1 MPADQCGWLYH
12 SQHLPP
18 VKPAREPRQGHPSRL
33 RGTMWLDLAFMVEGQ
48 LFAQKKIFYG
58 EYVVRTQ
65 AEAEEAQAIPQER
78 Q

>member
-1 MPADQCGWLYH
+1 
-12 SQHLPP
+12 
-18 VKPAREPRQGHPSRL
+18 
-33 RGTMWLDLAFMVEGQ
+33 MWLDLAFMVEGQ